1 MSIKDHAL
9 LVRLSVNKPQMTMK
23 DEKATR
29 DAENANNAHGAGQFR
44 KDLYPKALI
53 QPIAQ
58 VESAARAYITRVTY
72 PWTRGEDML
81 PTVKFMEFTERM
93 GKFQL
98 EFDQCVTAFLN
109 NWSNVMVKAQQ
120 DQGDLFDAGVYPDL
134 SDMKSEFRFRIM
146 YRPVTDSTDFRVQMQ
161 EEEMDE
167 LRASVEA
174 ATKESMNTFMREPLE
189 RLKKVVAKLQE
200 VTARTDRAVI
210 DKKTGATDVRPP
222 IFRDSVCENIA
233 EEIALLHDFADILP
247 DEITSLARTVME
259 ATPHPQQLRDNP
271 EKRKE
276 VNIQTTALLDSI
288 NAMLEN

>member
-58 VESAARAYITRVTY
+58 VESSARSYIDKMTY
-72 PWTRGEDML
+72 PWTRGEDLL
-81 PTVKFMEFTERM
+81 PTAKFMEFTERM
-93 GKFQL
+93 GKYQL

-120 DQGDLFDAGVYPDL
+120 DQGDLFDANVYPDL
-134 SDMKSEFRFRIM
+134 TDMKNEFRFRVL

-174 ATKESMNTFMREPLE
+174 ATKESLNTFMREPLE
-189 RLKKVVAKLQE
+189 RLKKVVTKLQE
-200 VTARTDRAVI
+200 VTARTDRVVV
-210 DKKTGATDVRPP
+210 DKKTGVTDVRPP

-233 EEIALLHDFADILP
+233 EEISLLHDFAEILP
-247 DEITSLARTVME
+247 DDIIAMARTVME
-259 ATPHPQQLRDNP
+259 VTPHPQQLRDNP
-271 EKRKE
+271 DKRKE
-276 VNIQTTALLDSI
+276 VNVQTTALLDSI